1 MEKMKQKSEMA
12 SNFIQEGM
20 DAVVYGPF
28 GGKKKYTPKKGGTMS
43 KLQDYGKRELEAA
56 MRMKGTTAKE
66 VGVSLGRSR
75 GAVYKYISGTA
86 AWPSPKFEK
95 QVIDAL
101 QPELDIIHNAFSSVM
116 NSTMVSA
123 ETRMGIMERE
133 A

>member
-12 SNFIQEGM
+12 SNFSKKTL
-20 DAVVYGPF
+20 DAVVSGPF
-28 GGKKKYTPKKGGTMS
+28 GRKKKGGTMS

-66 VGVSLGRSR
+66 VGMSLGRSQ

-95 QVIDAL
+95 EVIEAL
-101 QPELDIIHNAFSSVM
+101 QPELDIIHHAFQNVM
-116 NSTMVSA
+116 NSTVISA
-123 ETRMGIMERE
+123 EAKMGIMGRE